1 MDVDNAGRPVGFLL
15 FVRKVVRFQV
25 AMVEDDHPPIM
36 DSISGKNINWA
47 WALIFQVS
55 LIYIRLFFN
64 RAIN

>member
-25 AMVEDDHPPIM
+25 SVVEDDHPPIM
-36 DSISGKNINWA
+36 DSVSGKNINWA

-55 LIYIRLFFN
+55 LIRTYIFE
-64 RAIN
+64 